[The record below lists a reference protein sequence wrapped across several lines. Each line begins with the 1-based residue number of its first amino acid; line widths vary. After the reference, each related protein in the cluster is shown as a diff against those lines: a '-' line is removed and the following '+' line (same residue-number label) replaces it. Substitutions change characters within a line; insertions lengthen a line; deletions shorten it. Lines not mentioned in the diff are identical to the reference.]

1 MERWM
6 GCAAVLVLAGIVLS
20 GIFAPQL
27 APMNPFEPNMAIR
40 LQGPTAAH
48 LLGTDALG
56 RDLLS
61 RMLYGWSRRCWRSA
75 SGRLWACSRDISAGG
90 RMPF

>member
-27 APMNPFEPNMAIR
+27 APTNPFEPNMAIR
-40 LQGPTAAH
+40 LQGHTAAH
-48 LLGTDALG
+48 P
-56 RDLLS
+56 LS
-61 RMLYGWSRRCWRSA
+61 LTP
-75 SGRLWACSRDISAGG
+75 L
-90 RMPF
+90 